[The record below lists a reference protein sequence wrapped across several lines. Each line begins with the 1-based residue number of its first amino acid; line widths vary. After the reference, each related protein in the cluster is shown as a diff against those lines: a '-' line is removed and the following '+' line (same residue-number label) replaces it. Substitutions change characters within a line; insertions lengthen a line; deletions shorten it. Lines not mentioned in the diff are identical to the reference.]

1 MPIDKSLLAGSTG
14 MLLLRLL
21 AEQDMYG
28 YQMIEELGRRSDH
41 TFALKAGTL
50 YPLLHQLEEQGM
62 LVSYEAQAPTGRSRR
77 YYSITRQGRGCL
89 IEKEKEWNTF
99 AEAVKAV
106 LAQ

>member
-21 AEQDMYG
+21 ADQDMYG
-28 YQMIEELGRRSDH
+28 YQMIEELARRSDH

-62 LVSYEAQAPTGRSRR
+62 LTAYEAQAPTGRSRR
-77 YYSITRQGRGCL
+77 YYRITKQGKACL
-89 IEKEKEWNTF
+89 AEKEKEWNTF
-99 AEAVKAV
+99 ADAVKAV
-106 LAQ
+106 LA